1 MIPKKIVLIGE
12 TARVKILS
20 GAQLLADSAV
30 HTLGPFG
37 TNGLIE
43 KGLRITN
50 DGISIASE
58 VQSSDEIEDLAL
70 RKVREAAS
78 KANDQSGDGSTTTIH
93 LTNEILK
100 ESSKK
105 LGQGTI
111 VGSTTTAGLIR
122 QIQAEKEEVIEK
134 LQKLATPIESKEELV
149 RSAIVSVEDEELGQ
163 LIGETQWELGP
174 DGVIL
179 AEQTAE
185 NRTYIERIPGI
196 KIDNGLGLPVRINN
210 IEKQTLELEDVPVIL
225 TTNTLTSLEPLLDV
239 LNNLA
244 KQEQREVIV
253 VCRAI
258 NDNVIKQIAANHDK
272 GFDIY
277 PINAPYVDQREI
289 MLDLQAILGGR
300 FVDSED
306 GGVDTIQYSDLGHVS
321 RLVAKRYDGVFTG
334 KENEATQARVAK
346 RVEELEQKLAGSV
359 SDFEKRNLQARIAQ
373 LKNGFAVAKVGS
385 VSETERKRVFDKV
398 EDAVNAV
405 RAAYQEGTV
414 PGAGLAFKEIAE
426 SLPDTY
432 LLKKPL
438 MSVHAQIMKNAPKDF
453 VIEDWV
459 RDPLKVMRI
468 ALEQACSVAGDLA
481 TVSVAVAQK
490 RKVDNKEDEE

>member
-1 MIPKKIVLIGE
+1 MIPKKIVLTGE
-12 TARVKILS
+12 EARAKILS

-58 VQSSDEIEDLAL
+58 VQSNNEIEDLAL

-149 RSAIVSVEDEELGQ
+149 RSAIVSVEDEELGK

-239 LNNLA
+239 FNNLA
-244 KQEQREVIV
+244 KQNQREVIV

-258 NDNVIKQIAANHDK
+258 NDTVIKQIAANHEK

-300 FVDSED
+300 FVDAED
-306 GGVDTIQYSDLGHVS
+306 GGVDTIQSSDLGHVA

-334 KENEATQARVAK
+334 QDNEATTARVAK

-373 LKNGFAVAKVGS
+373 LTNGFAVAKVGS